1 MELFFA
7 KYHGL
12 GNDFILVEEEEV
24 QTFDAGN
31 LAKALC
37 NRHTGIG
44 ADGLIVLRQKPP
56 LEMFFYNSDGSTAPM
71 CGNGIRCLAH
81 YLYTSGLS
89 LNKYAVKTGAGEI
102 HVEVV
107 SEEPFLAKINMGKP
121 DFNPANIPVNTNQ
134 KEFINQT
141 LTIYDNEV
149 VALSSVFMG
158 TVHTVVFVDDLEKI
172 NIEKTGEAI
181 CHHPLFPNRT
191 NVNFVQ
197 VIDRETLRVR
207 TYERGVG
214 PTLACGSGCCA
225 SAVISEKLG
234 HTGATVRVELA
245 LGVLQIEAGENVYM
259 TGPAVRV
266 YDGNLSMEQI
276 TITI

>member
-12 GNDFILVEEEEV
+12 GNDFILVEEDEV
-24 QTFDAGN
+24 QTFDVEK
-31 LAKALC
+31 LSQILC

-44 ADGLIVLRQKPP
+44 ADGLIVLKQKPY
-56 LEMFFYNSDGSTAPM
+56 LKMFFYNSDGSTAAM

-89 LNKYAVKTGAGEI
+89 LNKYALETGAGEMF
-102 HVEVV
+102 VEIVN
-107 SEEPFLAKINMGKP
+107 EDPFLVKINMGKP
-121 DFNPANIPVNTNQ
+121 DFTPANIPVNTNQ
-134 KEFINQT
+134 KEFINHT
-141 LTIYDNEV
+141 LAIHDEMIT
-149 VALSSVFMG
+149 LSSVFMG
-158 TVHTVVFVDDLEKI
+158 TIHTVVFVDDLEKI
-172 NIEKTGEAI
+172 NIEKTGAAI

-191 NVNFVQ
+191 NVDFTQ

-225 SAVISEKLG
+225 AAVISEKLG
-234 HTGATVRVELA
+234 HTDKNVKVELA
-245 LGVLQIEAGENVYM
+245 LGALHIELGDHVYM
-259 TGPAVRV
+259 TGPAARV
-266 YDGNLSMEQI
+266 YDGNLSLDLI
-276 TITI
+276 TV

>member
-12 GNDFILVEEEEV
+12 GNDFILVEEDEV
-24 QTFDAGN
+24 QTFDVGK
-31 LAKALC
+31 LAVALC

-44 ADGLIVLRQKPP
+44 ADGLIVLKQKPR
-56 LEMFFYNSDGSTAPM
+56 LEMLFYNSDGSTAPM

-89 LNKYAVKTGAGEI
+89 ADKYVVKTGAGDMPVEI
-102 HVEVV
+102 V
-107 SEEPFLAKINMGKP
+107 SEEPFLVKINMGKP
-121 DFNPANIPVNTNQ
+121 DFTPANIPVDTYRM
-134 KEFINQT
+134 EFINQDVEI
-141 LTIYDNEV
+141 LGETIT
-149 VALSSVFMG
+149 LSSVFMG
-158 TVHTVVFVDDLEKI
+158 TVHTVVFVDDLEKV
-172 NIEKTGEAI
+172 NMEKTGDSI
-181 CHHPLFPNRT
+181 CHHPMFPNRT

-214 PTLACGSGCCA
+214 LTLACGSGCCA
-225 SAVISEKLG
+225 AAVISGKLG
-234 HTGATVRVELA
+234 HTSNSVKVELA
-245 LGVLQIEAGENVYM
+245 YGALQVETGEQVYM

-266 YDGNLSMEQI
+266 YDGNLSMDLI
-276 TITI
+276 TM

>member
-12 GNDFILVEEEEV
+12 GNDFILVEEDEV
-24 QTFDAGN
+24 QTFDVGK
-31 LAKALC
+31 LAETLC

-44 ADGLIVLRQKPP
+44 ADGLIVLRQKPR

-89 LNKYAVKTGAGEI
+89 LDKYVVKTGAGEML
-102 HVEVV
+102 VEVV
-107 SEEPFLAKINMGKP
+107 SEDPFLVRINMGKP
-121 DFNPANIPVNTNQ
+121 DFNPANIPVNVHQ
-134 KEFINQT
+134 SEFINQT
-141 LTIYDNEV
+141 LMIHDEAVT
-149 VALSSVFMG
+149 LSSVFMG
-158 TVHTVVFVDDLEKI
+158 TVHTVVFVDDLEKV
-172 NIEKTGEAI
+172 NIEKMGDAI

-214 PTLACGSGCCA
+214 TTLACGSGCCA
-225 SAVISEKLG
+225 AAVISEKLG
-234 HTGATVRVELA
+234 HTGKNVKVELA
-245 LGVLQIEAGENVYM
+245 LGALQIEIGEHVLM
-259 TGPAVRV
+259 TGPAARV
-266 YDGNLSMEQI
+266 YDGNLSMELI
-276 TITI
+276 T